1 MNQKETNMIT
11 LMHEELIQM
20 QREIRADINRLN
32 QSIPK
37 ISLKDSKSP
46 DSSNLNEDISNSIQK
61 VEKLSNLV
69 LNEMYAVKKQ
79 IDYNTMIKIK
89 SEEHTYSF
97 NFKNVRFI
105 YLLAILL
112 SLLLLSVGFNIKQY
126 NNLGKQQN
134 QAIEKSLTTLSNR

>member
-1 MNQKETNMIT
+1 MNQKEKNMIT

-20 QREIRADINRLN
+20 QREIRTDINRLN
-32 QSIPK
+32 QSITK

-46 DSSNLNEDISNSIQK
+46 NSSNLNEEFSNTIQK

-69 LNEMYAVKKQ
+69 LNQMYAVKKQ

-97 NFKNVRFI
+97 NFKNIRFI
-105 YLLAILL
+105 YILVIVL
-112 SLLLLSVGFNIKQY
+112 SLLLLSIGFNIKQY
-126 NNLGKQQN
+126 NDPGKQQN
-134 QAIEKSLTTLSNR
+134 KAIEKSE